1 MTTAPQPTRLGLA
14 AAAAL
19 RWQRLRAAMADAS
32 SFRSWMIDAN
42 DGIIA
47 TASLLQGFAGA
58 GASDR
63 LLLLAATA
71 ATIAG
76 GLSAGGA
83 KWAEVAVE
91 REAEQRLVR
100 EESAELEA
108 DLRGEI
114 DELTA
119 HWQAKGLSPET
130 ARTVAEE
137 LTAHDALAA
146 QLDAEFGIEE
156 LLAPAAP
163 IWSGFATAIAFMV
176 GASIPLL
183 ITWLVPVQVEDTVIV
198 IAVIVSLTV
207 TSIIAARAGH
217 LVLRKVLVRS
227 LVVGIG
233 TMAVSY
239 VAGLVLF

>member
-1 MTTAPQPTRLGLA
+1 MT
-14 AAAAL
+14 
-19 RWQRLRAAMADAS
+19 DAS

-156 LLAPAAP
+156 LLTPAAP

>member
-1 MTTAPQPTRLGLA
+1 MT
-14 AAAAL
+14 
-19 RWQRLRAAMADAS
+19 DAS
-32 SFRSWMIDAN
+32 SFRSGMIDAN

-176 GASIPLL
+176 GASIPIL

-233 TMAVSY
+233 TIAVSY

>member
-1 MTTAPQPTRLGLA
+1 MTTAPPPTRLGLA

-19 RWQRLRAAMADAS
+19 RWQRLRAAMMDAS

-71 ATIAG
+71 ATLAG
-76 GLSAGGA
+76 GLPDGGA

-114 DELTA
+114 DELIA

-233 TMAVSY
+233 TIAVSY

>member
-1 MTTAPQPTRLGLA
+1 MSEPLEADPTWG
-14 AAAAL
+14 
-19 RWQRLRAAMADAS
+19 QRMRSTLTDAG
-32 SFRSWMIDAN
+32 SFRGWTLSAN

-63 LLLLAATA
+63 LLLFAASA

-83 KWAEVAVE
+83 KWAEVAAE
-91 REAEQRLVR
+91 REAELRLADDER
-100 EESAELEA
+100 AELER
-108 DLRGEI
+108 DLHGEL
-114 DELTA
+114 DDLAA
-119 HWQAKGLSPET
+119 HWQAKGLTPDT
-130 ARTVAEE
+130 ARKVAEE
-137 LTAHDALAA
+137 LHAHDAIGA
-146 QLDAEFGIEE
+146 QLEADYGIDE
-156 LLAPAAP
+156 LMPASAPA
-163 IWSGFATAIAFMV
+163 WSGVSAALAFML

-183 ITWLVPVQVEDTVIV
+183 ITWLAPVQIEDTIIFV
-198 IAVIVSLTV
+198 AVIVSLLL

-217 LVLRKVLVRS
+217 LVWRKVLLRS

-239 VAGLVLF
+239 LAGLAFF